1 MVLVDSNVLI
11 DLFTNDSNWAEWSEN
26 ALLEAARYD
35 ALAINP
41 VIYAEIS
48 IAFSDAAKLDA
59 VLEPLEIM
67 RLQLPYRAAFLA
79 GKAFL
84 KYRRQGGDR
93 SSPLPDFFIGAHAV
107 SEKMKLITRDT
118 KRFRSYFPGINCVTP

>member
-1 MVLVDSNVLI
+1 MTPTGPNGHKTPCLKPLGMMRLPSI
-11 DLFTNDSNWAEWSEN
+11 WSSTQKFLF
-26 ALLEAARYD
+26 
-35 ALAINP
+35 
-41 VIYAEIS
+41 
-48 IAFSDAAKLDA
+48 AFSDAAKLDA

-93 SSPLPDFFIGAHAV
+93 SSPLPDFYIGAHAV

-118 KRFRSYFPGINCVTP
+118 KRFRSYFPGINFVTP